1 MFTHVLIPTD
11 GSPLSAQA
19 LERGLEFA
27 RDAGAKVTVLT
38 VVEPFH
44 LLSTDPDQLAETEAT
59 YRQRTASQAAKL
71 LAAAEHSA
79 KILGVPCHVLQ
90 VEDEHPYSAI
100 IDTAAAHN
108 CDLIAMASHGR
119 RGVSALILGSET
131 MKVLTHSKIPVLV
144 YR

>member
-11 GSPLSAQA
+11 GSALSAQA
-19 LERGLEFA
+19 AERALEFA

-44 LLSTDPDQLAETEAT
+44 LLSTDPDQLSETET
-59 YRQRTASQAAKL
+59 SYRQRTASQGAKL
-71 LAAAEHSA
+71 LATAEHSA
-79 KILGVPCHVLQ
+79 KTLGVPCHVLQ
-90 VEDEHPYSAI
+90 VEDEHPWSAI
-100 IDTAAAHN
+100 IDTATARN

-131 MKVLTHSKIPVLV
+131 MKVLTHSTIPVLV